1 MSLAIPFNSFIRDLG
16 EKKHDLS
23 SDTFKAR
30 LLNVAVDDSWD
41 TWSDCSAN
49 EIANGNG
56 YTTGGITLTVVSW
69 SITDGAVRWMV
80 TSPVWTS
87 ATSGM
92 AAYRS
97 LVIVNDSA
105 PNDELVLYIDYG
117 FGRSVAVGENAPIF
131 FDEENGLFVL
141 SVAG

>member
-1 MSLAIPFNSFIRDLG
+1 
-16 EKKHDLS
+16 
-23 SDTFKAR
+23 
-30 LLNVAVDDSWD
+30 
-41 TWSDCSAN
+41 
-49 EIANGNG
+49 
-56 YTTGGITLTVVSW
+56 
-69 SITDGAVRWMV
+69 
-80 TSPVWTS
+80 
-87 ATSGM
+87 M